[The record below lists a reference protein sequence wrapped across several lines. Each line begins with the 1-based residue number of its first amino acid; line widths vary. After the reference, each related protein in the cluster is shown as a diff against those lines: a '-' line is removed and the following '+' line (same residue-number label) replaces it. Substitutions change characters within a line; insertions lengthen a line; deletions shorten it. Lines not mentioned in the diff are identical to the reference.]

1 MVKAVALEIK
11 DSEIASKVQL
21 LLSKQIKDRIGKGYE
36 TYQSTLDD
44 CDDNAYD
51 WDQMLIEELLDGLQ
65 YMFKQNGILK
75 KRLSQEILRNKQ
87 LEKVIKRG
95 ER

>member
-1 MVKAVALEIK
+1 MTRLVST
-11 DSEIASKVQL
+11 DIAEKIMIMIAKNL
-21 LLSKQIKDRIGKGYE
+21 NDRIWKGYE
-36 TYQSTLDD
+36 TYGQTLDD
-44 CDDNAYD
+44 CPDDAYD
-51 WDQMLIEELLDGLQ
+51 WNQMLIEELLDGLQ

-87 LEKVIKRG
+87 LEKVIQRG

>member
-1 MVKAVALEIK
+1 MTRLAGS
-11 DSEIASKVQL
+11 DIAGKIMIMIARNL
-21 LLSKQIKDRIGKGYE
+21 NARISKGYE
-36 TYQSTLDD
+36 TYGQTLDD
-44 CDDNAYD
+44 CPDDAYD
-51 WDQMLIEELLDGLQ
+51 WNQMLIEELLDGLQ

-87 LEKVIKRG
+87 LEKVIQRG

>member
-1 MVKAVALEIK
+1 MTKLTST
-11 DSEIASKVQL
+11 DIAGKIMIMIARNL
-21 LLSKQIKDRIGKGYE
+21 NARISKGYE
-36 TYQSTLDD
+36 TYGQTLDD
-44 CDDNAYD
+44 CPDDAYD
-51 WDQMLIEELLDGLQ
+51 WNQMLIEELLDGLQ

-87 LEKVIKRG
+87 LEKVIQRG